1 MSIGSILA
9 NLFAFRKLKKLFQSP
24 TPAPEDI
31 MSDVQDPTA
40 WMLDNSLSEFL
51 LMPGGVLY
59 MCMLGYTFLHGCKV
73 FKAFPKNASLSFK
86 IVSMVLA
93 CTGGG
98 ILVPIFLNGIPVPLA
113 NDAYPIAILTSFALH
128 YYFPVLREVAGMS
141 TIFKVLLVVFYEC
154 TRSGV
159 VVKLTYLAGSK
170 IAASTFGFPL
180 FGPIACGTIG
190 GCGGAFLPFSK
201 GLDPIKAGLASP
213 MQTAFV
219 GATCFHLY
227 LNTSMSEGC
236 VNAKSK
242 AHVCM
247 TLFFIAVG
255 IVNALGLSASAAK
268 TVAVKTKSE

>member
-1 MSIGSILA
+1 M
-9 NLFAFRKLKKLFQSP
+9 
-24 TPAPEDI
+24 
-31 MSDVQDPTA
+31 
-40 WMLDNSLSEFL
+40 
-51 LMPGGVLY
+51 
-59 MCMLGYTFLHGCKV
+59 
-73 FKAFPKNASLSFK
+73 
-86 IVSMVLA
+86 
-93 CTGGG
+93 
-98 ILVPIFLNGIPVPLA
+98 
-113 NDAYPIAILTSFALH
+113 
-128 YYFPVLREVAGMS
+128 
-141 TIFKVLLVVFYEC
+141 VVFYEC

-219 GATCFHLY
+219 GATYFHLY
-227 LNTSMSEGC
+227 LNTSLSEGC
-236 VNAKSK
+236 VDAKAK
-242 AHVCM
+242 AHVFM
-247 TLFFIAVG
+247 TLFFISVG

>member
-1 MSIGSILA
+1 MS
-9 NLFAFRKLKKLFQSP
+9 
-24 TPAPEDI
+24 
-31 MSDVQDPTA
+31 DPTA
-40 WMLDNSLSEFL
+40 WMIDNSLSEFL

-73 FKAFPKNASLSFK
+73 FKAFPKNASLSYK

-98 ILVPIFLNGIPVPLA
+98 IMVPIFLNSIPVPLA
-113 NDAYPIAILTSFALH
+113 NDAYPIAILISFALH
-128 YYFPVLREVAGMS
+128 YYFPILREVAGMS

-159 VVKLTYLAGSK
+159 VVKITYFAGST

-213 MQTAFV
+213 MLTAFV

-227 LNTSMSEGC
+227 LNTSLSEGC
-236 VNAKSK
+236 VDAKAK
-242 AHVCM
+242 AHVFM

-255 IVNALGLSASAAK
+255 IVNTLGLSASAAK